1 MDFMMAMGE
10 AIKRARLSRQLT
22 QEDFSRGSSR
32 TYMSSL
38 ERGLKR
44 PTVEK
49 LNAIAK
55 VMEIH
60 PLTIIATAY
69 LIADRQLTKKQLLSQ
84 LSNELDCITT

>member
-1 MDFMMAMGE
+1 MEFKKAMGQS
-10 AIKRARLSRQLT
+10 IKKARLTKQLT
-22 QEDFSRGSSR
+22 QEEFSGRSSR

-38 ERGLKR
+38 ERGLKS

-55 VMEIH
+55 VMELH